1 MEKNL
6 NVATAPKTGTFQMCI
21 NPQIK
26 EQVESIYARC
36 GMTLT
41 DAVNVFIQ
49 QSLNV
54 EGMPFLITQNSQ
66 EALREQAVFILMKE
80 LKKGEDS
87 VRTEADWRA
96 EDEIL
101 SEFGAKL

>member
-6 NVATAPKTGTFQMCI
+6 NVATAPKTGTFQMRI

-41 DAVNVFIQ
+41 HPFGIFAVSPVPLLCLEKI
-49 QSLNV
+49 
-54 EGMPFLITQNSQ
+54 
-66 EALREQAVFILMKE
+66 
-80 LKKGEDS
+80 
-87 VRTEADWRA
+87 
-96 EDEIL
+96 
-101 SEFGAKL
+101 

>member
-87 VRTEADWRA
+87 VRTEADWIA